1 MRDVISAGLRGKSCR
16 RAFSNGS
23 IACPPG
29 KCPVARVQSD
39 TLRPADWTI
48 GYSSPR
54 SDIAVTTN
62 YWTEIAAELGCAF
75 SPPAISPG
83 EQRATILPAGKSFHH
98 TRPPRDPSLRDAMSK
113 PPGTSARATQRAAI
127 GHSEDLAFSPMSQ
140 GAACPIKPVDTR
152 ENDIWKSPNS
162 QTLLCVAKCWLEVLA
177 GAKCR
182 LNGTYFD
189 GNRA

>member
-1 MRDVISAGLRGKSCR
+1 MRDVISAGQRGKSCR

-39 TLRPADWTI
+39 TLRPAGWTI

-75 SPPAISPG
+75 HRRQFLPG
-83 EQRATILPAGKSFHH
+83 NSEQLFLPAGKSFHH

-113 PPGTSARATQRAAI
+113 PPGTSA
-127 GHSEDLAFSPMSQ
+127 
-140 GAACPIKPVDTR
+140 
-152 ENDIWKSPNS
+152 
-162 QTLLCVAKCWLEVLA
+162 
-177 GAKCR
+177 
-182 LNGTYFD
+182 
-189 GNRA
+189 

>member
-75 SPPAISPG
+75 HRRQFLPGNSEQLFCQPENRSITRVRRAIHRSVTRCQNRRD
-83 EQRATILPAGKSFHH
+83 ERASDAAGGY
-98 TRPPRDPSLRDAMSK
+98 R
-113 PPGTSARATQRAAI
+113 TQRGPRLLTNVPGGCVSDKTS
-127 GHSEDLAFSPMSQ
+127 GHPRKRYMEIAEF
-140 GAACPIKPVDTR
+140 ADTALR
-152 ENDIWKSPNS
+152 R
-162 QTLLCVAKCWLEVLA
+162 QVLA
-177 GAKCR
+177 GSVGWR
-182 LNGTYFD
+182 
-189 GNRA
+189 